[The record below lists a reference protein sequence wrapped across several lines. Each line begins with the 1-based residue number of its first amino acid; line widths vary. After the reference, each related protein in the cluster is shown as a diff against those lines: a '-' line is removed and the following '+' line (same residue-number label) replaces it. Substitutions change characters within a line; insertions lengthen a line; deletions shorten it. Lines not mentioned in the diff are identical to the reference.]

1 MEQNY
6 LNLLRRVLNEGQHTM
21 DRTGTGTVSLFG
33 PRLEFDLT
41 KGFPAI
47 TTKKLFFR
55 GVVAELLWFIRGD
68 TNIEFLHEHG
78 VRIWDAWA
86 DENGDLGPVYGKQL
100 RQVWQYDDR
109 WADIDG
115 CVDQLSQLIEGLK
128 NNPHSRRHLMT
139 TWNVSELHKMAL
151 PPCHGIA
158 IQFYVRG
165 GQLDLSMYQRS
176 ADLFLGVPFNIASY
190 ALLNHMVA
198 HVTGYEPG
206 RLIMNFGD
214 AHIYMNHLE
223 QVTTQMFRTPK
234 KPPVLYLNPDVKNID
249 DFKLADICLRGYEHY
264 PHLSGEVSV

>member
-6 LNLLRRVLNEGQHTM
+6 LQLLKKVINEGEYKM
-21 DRTGTGTVSLFG
+21 DRTSTGTVSLFG

-41 KGFPAI
+41 QGFPAL

-68 TNIEFLHEHG
+68 TNIQFLHDHG
-78 VRIWDAWA
+78 VTIWDSWS
-86 DENGDLGPVYGKQL
+86 DEDGNLGPVYGKQW
-100 RQVWQYDDR
+100 RD
-109 WADIDG
+109 WAG
-115 CVDQLSQLIEGLK
+115 DQLGSIIEGLK

-139 TWNVSELHKMAL
+139 TWNVGELDQMAL

-158 IQFYVRG
+158 TQFYVREG
-165 GQLDLSMYQRS
+165 GYLDLSMYQRS

-198 HVTGYEPG
+198 QVTGYKPG

-214 AHIYMNHLE
+214 AHVYMNHLK
-223 QVTTQMFRTPK
+223 QVTEQMFRVPK
-234 KPPVLYLNPDVKNID
+234 KLPVLYLNPDVKNID
-249 DFKLADICLRGYEHY
+249 DFKLPDIQMRGYEHH
-264 PHLSGEVSV
+264 PHLTGEVSV

>member
-6 LNLLRRVLNEGQHTM
+6 LNLLRRVLNEGEHKM
-21 DRTGTGTVSLFG
+21 DRTGTGTMSLFG

-41 KGFPAI
+41 EGFPAI

-55 GVVAELLWFIRGD
+55 GVVVELLWFIRGD
-68 TNIEFLHEHG
+68 TNIEFLHDHG
-78 VRIWDAWA
+78 VTIWNEWA
-86 DENGDLGPVYGKQL
+86 DENGELGPVYGKQW
-100 RQVWQYDDR
+100 RSVYRDD
-109 WADIDG
+109 G
-115 CVDQLSQLIEGLK
+115 HVDQLSTLIDGLK

-165 GQLDLSMYQRS
+165 DQLDLSMYQRS

-198 HVTGYEPG
+198 QVTGYEPG

-223 QVTTQMFRTPK
+223 QVTTQMFREPK

-249 DFKLADICLRGYEHY
+249 EFTLDDICLRGYDHH
-264 PHLSGEVSV
+264 PHLKGEVSV